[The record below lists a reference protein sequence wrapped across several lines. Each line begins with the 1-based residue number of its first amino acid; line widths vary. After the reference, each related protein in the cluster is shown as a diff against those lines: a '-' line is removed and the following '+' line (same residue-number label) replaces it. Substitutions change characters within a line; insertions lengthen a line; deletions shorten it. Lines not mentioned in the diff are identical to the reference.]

1 MSALLH
7 APLEPMVAPLRRLS
21 VLSYNIQA
29 GIDTRHF
36 RHYLT
41 KSWKHVLPHRE
52 RIANLDRIAKLL
64 SQHDLVGLQEVDA
77 GSLRSGFIGQ
87 TEYLA
92 HRAGF
97 PYWHH
102 QINRNIGALAQH
114 SNGLL
119 SRIRPTRLAEYRLPG
134 LPGRGAILADF
145 GAPGADLRV
154 CIVHLA
160 LGRRSR
166 EIQLRFL
173 GDLLGSH
180 PHVILMG
187 DMNCGCEAREVKRL
201 MRTAHL
207 QEPACDQ
214 KTFPSWRPMRRID
227 HILVSEGLAIRNA
240 QVLDYPLSDHLPI
253 SLEVELPGHVEITAQ
268 G

>member
-1 MSALLH
+1 
-7 APLEPMVAPLRRLS
+7 MVAPLRRLNL
-21 VLSYNIQA
+21 LSYNIQA
-29 GIDTRHF
+29 GIDTRTF
-36 RHYLT
+36 RAYVT
-41 KSWKHVLPHRE
+41 QSWKHVLPHRARMTNLN
-52 RIANLDRIAKLL
+52 RIAQLL
-64 SQHDLVGLQEVDA
+64 AQYDLVALQEVDA

-97 PYWHH
+97 PYWHQ

-119 SRIRPTRLAEYRLPG
+119 SRIPPALLTEYRLPG
-134 LPGRGAILADF
+134 LPGRGAIVADF
-145 GAPGADLRV
+145 GLTGADLRV

-166 EIQLRFL
+166 AVQLRFL
-173 GDLLGSH
+173 GDLLGDH

-187 DMNCGCEAREVKRL
+187 DMNCSCESREVRRL
-201 MRTAHL
+201 MDRAGL

-240 QVLDYPLSDHLPI
+240 RVLDFPFSDHLPI
-253 SLEVELPGHVEITAQ
+253 SLEVELPGSFEVAA
-268 G
+268 